1 MAHREAVILA
11 DRRMLKRA
19 LPSFGLGPNDA
30 AALARHM
37 VQYALAGLEAVARDV
52 RKDTLQ
58 FDFDVIA
65 WRTAGAGEGI
75 TSIRP

>member
-1 MAHREAVILA
+1 VAHREAVILA

-30 AALARHM
+30 AALARDM

-52 RKDTLQ
+52 RKDT
-58 FDFDVIA
+58 
-65 WRTAGAGEGI
+65 
-75 TSIRP
+75 